1 MKFSQSKII
10 SIVFLLAIMLI
21 ALMFSMYKTE
31 GFYEGATGSRTD
43 KNQDKRMK
51 KIEDRVGTLE
61 PSVGTLTTRAGTLET
76 RVSTLESQR
85 QGQSAAPYSSV
96 KPAAPYGDVPAT
108 DEESSQ

>member
-61 PSVGTLTTRAGTLET
+61 PSVGTLTTRAGTLE
-76 RVSTLESQR
+76 SQR